1 MLNTHPH
8 LIKWDG
14 AYAFRGREGVSQ
26 RTIHSLLHVLY
37 LAICIC
43 TYILCTETLL
53 KCFEEP
59 GLILFQ
65 SSCGGG
71 TFIHMTFKIL
81 QYMFQ
86 YVTNLEAL
94 QTSLLCTMAHLAKRH
109 AIDMEITEALKEY
122 FYLHWKASWI
132 SSFLFFFFFLFFK
145 APLTLVRIVTYNSQ
159 VCMHLIK
166 KPTKILKILKNK
178 SQLLTN

>member
-1 MLNTHPH
+1 M
-8 LIKWDG
+8 
-14 AYAFRGREGVSQ
+14 
-26 RTIHSLLHVLY
+26 LY

-43 TYILCTETLL
+43 TYILCTETPL

-71 TFIHMTFKIL
+71 TFMQVTFEIL

-86 YVTNLEAL
+86 YCANLEAL

-109 AIDMEITEALKEY
+109 AIEMEITEALQEY
-122 FYLHWKASWI
+122 FYCH
-132 SSFLFFFFFLFFK
+132 
-145 APLTLVRIVTYNSQ
+145 
-159 VCMHLIK
+159 
-166 KPTKILKILKNK
+166 
-178 SQLLTN
+178 